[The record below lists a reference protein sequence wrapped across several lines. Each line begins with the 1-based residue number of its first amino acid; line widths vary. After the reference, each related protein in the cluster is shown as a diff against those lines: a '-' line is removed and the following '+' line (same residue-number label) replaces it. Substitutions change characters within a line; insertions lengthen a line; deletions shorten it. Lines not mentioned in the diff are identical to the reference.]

1 MLSIVV
7 LILVLV
13 NIVSIYELKKIQI
26 KTFNLI
32 IGNKEELNNI
42 FFEIKNFERKVAVKY
57 IKKKYRLTRYFANE
71 IAKKISI

>member
-1 MLSIVV
+1 MLTIVV

-42 FFEIKNFERKVAVKY
+42 FW
-57 IKKKYRLTRYFANE
+57 KK
-71 IAKKISI
+71 SSG